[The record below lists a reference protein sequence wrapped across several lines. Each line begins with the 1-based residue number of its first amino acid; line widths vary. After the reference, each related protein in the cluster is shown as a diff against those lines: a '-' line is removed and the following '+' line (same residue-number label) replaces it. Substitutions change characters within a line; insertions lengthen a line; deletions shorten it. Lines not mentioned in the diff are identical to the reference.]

1 MFDTTKIVSTMGAAG
16 LALMA
21 LTGNVAAADLGGS
34 IKDAPAPVAEERKFA
49 FSWNIAG
56 TSDYIFRGFSQSAR
70 DPAWQVGADIS
81 YGILYAGVWSSRID
95 FGDDTPGKNVAT
107 AEVDLY
113 AGIKPVWGPATFDF
127 GVIYYAYPNAKD
139 GTGHLFQELDYVELK
154 GGVSGSFIPALD
166 KLTMGYTAFYTW
178 VGTNKT
184 GAILTNEFMAAYE
197 LPKMWVFTPTLG
209 GTLGYVI
216 GFDDAF
222 KTVGVANGKGDYLY
236 WNVGLAL
243 AVDKLTLD
251 FRYWDTNINDNGLF
265 TNYCHGAT
273 FQCSGTF
280 VFTAKLTF

>member
-34 IKDAPAPVAEERKFA
+34 IKDAPAPAAEERKFA

-70 DPAWQVGADIS
+70 DPAWQLGADIS

-95 FGDDTPGKNVAT
+95 FGNDLAGHNIAT
-107 AEVDLY
+107 AEIDLY

-127 GVIYYAYPNAKD
+127 GVIYYAYPNGKD
-139 GTGHLFQELDYVELK
+139 NNVLGRPRELDYVELK
-154 GGVSGSFIPALD
+154 GGVSGALIPALD
-166 KLTMGYTAFYTW
+166 KLTLGYTAFYTW
-178 VGTNKT
+178 EGTNET
-184 GAILTNEFMAAYE
+184 GSIWTNEFTAAYE
-197 LPKMWVFTPTLG
+197 LPKMWIFTPTVSGL
-209 GTLGYVI
+209 LGYQI
-216 GFDDAF
+216 GNNGIRY
-222 KTVGVANGKGDYLY
+222 TSLVGNGSDSYLY
-236 WNVGLAL
+236 WNAGLAL

-251 FRYWDTNINDNGLF
+251 FRYWDTDVSNAGNF
-265 TNYCHGAT
+265 CHATT